1 MSCLPTFQIGFLNAW
16 LFIVPY
22 LSVTYGLTYLVVD
35 RKAALFI
42 WPEYTDTE
50 KRVMPISMSVL
61 LLLII
66 YSIFLPLKLGT
77 MWFYVGLVI
86 YLLGMLFVLLATF
99 DFSKTSTDKPVTTGV
114 FRYSRN
120 PMYFGFFLIYEGT
133 GIATASW
140 LVMVFA
146 LIIAVLQNYFM
157 IPPEERM
164 CLKKFGESYQ
174 AYMDETPKWIGVP
187 NHS

>member
-1 MSCLPTFQIGFLNAW
+1 MSYTPALQIGFLNAW

-22 LSVTYGLTYLVVD
+22 LLVTYGLTFLVVD

-50 KRVMPISMSVL
+50 KRAMPVSMSVL

-66 YSIFLPLKLGT
+66 YSVFLPLKLGT
-77 MWFYVGLVI
+77 MWLVVGLII
-86 YLLGMLFVLLATF
+86 YLLGMLFLLLATF
-99 DFSKTSTDKPVTTGV
+99 GFSKTSTDKPVTTGV

-120 PMYFGFFLIYEGT
+120 PMYFGFSLIYVGT

-140 LVMVFA
+140 LVLVFA
-146 LIIAVLQNYFM
+146 LVFAVVQNYLM

-174 AYMDETPKWIGVP
+174 TYMDETPKWIGLP
-187 NHS
+187 K

>member
-1 MSCLPTFQIGFLNAW
+1 MFYLPTFQLGFLNAW

-22 LSVTYGLTYLVVD
+22 LLVTYGLTFLVVD

-42 WPEYTDTE
+42 LPEYTDTE

-77 MWFYVGLVI
+77 TWVYAGLVI
-86 YLLGMLFVLLATF
+86 YLLGMLFLLLATF
-99 DFSKTSTDKPVTTGV
+99 DFSKTSINKPVTTGV

-120 PMYFGFFLIYEGT
+120 PMYFGFFLIYVGT
-133 GIATASW
+133 GIATTSW

-146 LIIAVLQNYFM
+146 LIIATLQNYFM
-157 IPPEERM
+157 IPPEEWM
-164 CLKKFGESYQ
+164 CLKKFGENYQ
-174 AYMDETPKWIGVP
+174 AYMDKTSKWIGIP
-187 NHS
+187 K

>member
-1 MSCLPTFQIGFLNAW
+1 MSLLPTFQIGVLNAW

-22 LSVTYGLTYLVVD
+22 LLVTYGLSFIVVD

-50 KRVMPISMSVL
+50 KKVMPISMSIL
-61 LLLII
+61 FLLII
-66 YSIFLPLKLGT
+66 YSIFLPLKIFS

-99 DFSKTSTDKPVTTGV
+99 GFSNTSIDKPVTAGV

-120 PMYFGFFLIYEGT
+120 PMYLGFFLIYVGT
-133 GIATASW
+133 GIASASW
-140 LVMVFA
+140 LVLVFV
-146 LIIAVLQNYFM
+146 LVIAVLQNYYM

-164 CLKKFGESYQ
+164 CLKKYGENYQ
-174 AYMDETPKWIGVP
+174 VYMDKTPKWIGI
-187 NHS
+187 SK

>member
-1 MSCLPTFQIGFLNAW
+1 MSYLPTIQLGFLNAW

-22 LSVTYGLTYLVVD
+22 LFVTYGLTFLVVD
-35 RKAALFI
+35 RNAALFA

-77 MWFYVGLVI
+77 IWFYIGLVI
-86 YLLGMLFVLLATF
+86 YLLGMLFVLFATF
-99 DFSKTSTDKPVTTGV
+99 GFSSTSTDKPVTIWV

-120 PMYFGFFLIYEGT
+120 SMYFGFFLIYVGT

-140 LVMVFA
+140 LVIVFA
-146 LIIAVLQNYFM
+146 LIIAVLQNSFM

-164 CLKKFGESYQ
+164 CLKKFGKSYQ
-174 AYMDETPKWIGVP
+174 MYMDKTPKWIGLP
-187 NHS
+187 K

>member
-1 MSCLPTFQIGFLNAW
+1 MSYIPTFKLGLLNAW
-16 LFIVPY
+16 LFILPY
-22 LSVTYGLTYLVVD
+22 LLVTYGLTFLVVD

-50 KRVMPISMSVL
+50 KRVMPVSMSVL
-61 LLLII
+61 LLLVI

-77 MWFYVGLVI
+77 LWFYGGLVI

-99 DFSKTSTDKPVTTGV
+99 GFSRTSTDKPVTTGV
-114 FRYSRN
+114 FSYSRN
-120 PMYFGFFLIYEGT
+120 PMYFGFFLIYVGT
-133 GIATASW
+133 GIASASW
-140 LVMVFA
+140 LVLVFA

-164 CLKKFGESYQ
+164 CMKEFGESYQ
-174 AYMDETPKWIGVP
+174 AYQDKTPKWIGIP
-187 NHS
+187 H